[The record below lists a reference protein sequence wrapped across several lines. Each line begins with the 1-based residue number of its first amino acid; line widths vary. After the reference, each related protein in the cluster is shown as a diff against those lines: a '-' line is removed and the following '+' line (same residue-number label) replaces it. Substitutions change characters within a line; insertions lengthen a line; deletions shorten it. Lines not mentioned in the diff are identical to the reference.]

1 MICLRL
7 ASSILASFKISFS
20 TFLRRL
26 GEVEVMD
33 LEAGGDWYQAV
44 LRIGVNE
51 LWCGVVTLM
60 WSDMV

>member
-20 TFLRRL
+20 TFLRSL

-44 LRIGVNE
+44 LCIGVNE